1 MRGPAG
7 FLGAMTSA
15 PTRRITPRRLAPL
28 GAALAG
34 TLLPLALGV
43 LLAKAMA
50 ADPMTPVNALVT
62 NGGRARISPADL
74 RGCGYGGLR
83 RRARDAVRRP
93 GRRVRTAAKDPAP
106 EGAAAGT

>member
-1 MRGPAG
+1 
-7 FLGAMTSA
+7 MTSA
-15 PTRRITPRRLAPL
+15 PTRRRIEPRQLATL

-50 ADPMTPVNALVT
+50 ADPMTPVNALIT

-74 RGCGYGGLR
+74 RGCGRGGLR
-83 RRARDAVRRP
+83 RRRSRDAARRP
-93 GRRVRTAAKDPAP
+93 GRRVTTAAGHPAP